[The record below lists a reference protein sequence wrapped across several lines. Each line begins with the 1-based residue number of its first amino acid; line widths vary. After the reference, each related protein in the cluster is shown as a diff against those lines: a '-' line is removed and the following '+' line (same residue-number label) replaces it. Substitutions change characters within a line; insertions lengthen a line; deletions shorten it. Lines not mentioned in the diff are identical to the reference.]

1 MRRCPRENACFKA
14 KLPYAVCQFTL
25 SKMKQTREYLSVL
38 LIFSGEGKNLA
49 HLKRKNKQ
57 GTAGLVW
64 QVFKAVTRLWS
75 RATRSAQLASPT
87 GDSRWLRFIRGGPG
101 TLVPPLLWLVTFL

>member
-1 MRRCPRENACFKA
+1 MQTSWSTVVSLR
-14 KLPYAVCQFTL
+14 

-38 LIFSGEGKNLA
+38 LIFSDEGKNLA

-64 QVFKAVTRLWS
+64 QVFKAVTTVAVGVSGYQISSVSYTHR
-75 RATRSAQLASPT
+75 
-87 GDSRWLRFIRGGPG
+87 
-101 TLVPPLLWLVTFL
+101 